1 VTPEVLYPFG
11 VSRVYL
17 NLKKMELEEFIRS
30 EETEREKKLQRA
42 LEIAKR
48 EWENIRLSLRLCGDI
63 GEFSEED
70 FMIGIIDEDV
80 IIREPEI
87 SPTKSVSFYA
97 PTFYPMYFIRNLISM
112 DEKTEERG
120 YKTVEALYVF
130 VELATKAAQRLGL
143 IGTFS
148 MGFGA
153 GYGSVR
159 TGWIAE
165 KGLPVERDIFFR
177 MFFKGTKKNYDWEFF
192 WTSVGEKL
200 KIIFD
205 KFLAWQNDQGLYQR
219 EVKPKAIVK
228 PMMV

>member
-1 VTPEVLYPFG
+1 M
-11 VSRVYL
+11 
-17 NLKKMELEEFIRS
+17 KMDLEKLIRS
-30 EETEREKKLQRA
+30 EEADKENKLQRA
-42 LEIAKR
+42 LQIAKR
-48 EWENIRLSLRLCGDI
+48 EWENIRISLKLCGDI

-87 SPTKSVSFYA
+87 SPTKSVSFFA

-112 DEKTEERG
+112 DKKLEERG

-130 VELATKAAQRLGL
+130 IELATKATERLGL

-153 GYGSVR
+153 GYASVR
-159 TGWIAE
+159 TGWTAE
-165 KGLPVERDIFFR
+165 KGLPVERDIFFN
-177 MFFKGTKKNYDWEFF
+177 MFFKGTRKNYDWEFF

-200 KIIFD
+200 KTIFE
-205 KFLAWQNDQGLYQR
+205 KFLAWQNDRTLYQR
-219 EVKPKAIVK
+219 EVKPKSIIK

>member
-1 VTPEVLYPFG
+1 M
-11 VSRVYL
+11 
-17 NLKKMELEEFIRS
+17 KMDLEKLIRS
-30 EETEREKKLQRA
+30 EEAGKENKLERPLQ
-42 LEIAKR
+42 IAKR
-48 EWENIRLSLRLCGDI
+48 EWENIRISLKLCGDI

-112 DEKTEERG
+112 DKKLEERG

-130 VELATKAAQRLGL
+130 IELATKATERLGL

-153 GYGSVR
+153 GYASVR
-159 TGWIAE
+159 TGWTAE
-165 KGLPVERDIFFR
+165 KGLPVERDIFFN
-177 MFFKGTKKNYDWEFF
+177 MFFKGTRKNYDWEFF

-200 KIIFD
+200 KTIFE
-205 KFLAWQNDQGLYQR
+205 KFLAWQNDRTLYQR
-219 EVKPKAIVK
+219 EVKPKSIIK

>member
-1 VTPEVLYPFG
+1 MYIYTKG
-11 VSRVYL
+11 NSGI
-17 NLKKMELEEFIRS
+17 KMDLEQLIRS
-30 EETEREKKLQRA
+30 EEAEREKRLEKA

-48 EWENIRLSLRLCGDI
+48 EWENIRTSLKLCGDI
-63 GEFSEED
+63 GDFSKED

-87 SPTKSVSFYA
+87 SPTKSVSSYA

-112 DEKTEERG
+112 DEKLEEHG

-130 VELATKAAQRLGL
+130 IELVTKAVERLGL

-153 GYGSVR
+153 GYASVR
-159 TGWIAE
+159 TGWTAE
-165 KGLPVERDIFFR
+165 KGLPVERDIFFD
-177 MFFKGTKKNYDWEFF
+177 MFFKATKKNYDWQFF

-200 KIIFD
+200 KTIFD
-205 KFLAWQNDQGLYQR
+205 KFLSWQKDQALYLR
-219 EVKPKAIVK
+219 EVKPKSIIK

>member
-1 VTPEVLYPFG
+1 
-11 VSRVYL
+11 
-17 NLKKMELEEFIRS
+17 IRS
-30 EETEREKKLQRA
+30 EEAEREKKLQRA

-48 EWENIRLSLRLCGDI
+48 EWENIGLSLKLCGDI
-63 GEFSEED
+63 GEFSQED

-112 DEKTEERG
+112 DEKMEERG

-130 VELATKAAQRLGL
+130 VEFANKAAERLGL

-177 MFFKGTKKNYDWEFF
+177 MFFKGTRKNYDWEFF

-200 KIIFD
+200 KTIFD
-205 KFLAWQNDQGLYQR
+205 KFLAWQNDQRLYQR
-219 EVKPKAIVK
+219 EVKPKSIVK

>member
-1 VTPEVLYPFG
+1 MVLYPFG

-17 NLKKMELEEFIRS
+17 KLKKMELEELIRS
-30 EETEREKKLQRA
+30 EEAEREKKLQRA
-42 LEIAKR
+42 LQIAKR

-63 GEFSEED
+63 GEFSEKD

-112 DEKTEERG
+112 DEKMEERG

-130 VELATKAAQRLGL
+130 VELATKAGERLGL

-153 GYGSVR
+153 GYASVR

-177 MFFKGTKKNYDWEFF
+177 MFFKGTKKNYDWDFF

-200 KIIFD
+200 KTIFD
-205 KFLAWQNDQGLYQR
+205 KFLAWQNDQTLYQK
-219 EVKPKAIVK
+219 EVKPTSIVK

>member
-1 VTPEVLYPFG
+1 M
-11 VSRVYL
+11 
-17 NLKKMELEEFIRS
+17 KMDLEKLIRS
-30 EETEREKKLQRA
+30 EEAEREKKLERA

-48 EWENIRLSLRLCGDI
+48 EWENIRISLKLCGDI

-112 DEKTEERG
+112 DKKLEERG

-130 VELATKAAQRLGL
+130 IELATKATERLGL

-153 GYGSVR
+153 GYASVR
-159 TGWIAE
+159 TGWTAE
-165 KGLPVERDIFFR
+165 KGLPVERDIFFK
-177 MFFKGTKKNYDWEFF
+177 MFFKGTRKNYDWEFF

-200 KIIFD
+200 KTIFE
-205 KFLAWQNDQGLYQR
+205 KFLAWQNDRTLYQR
-219 EVKPKAIVK
+219 EVKPKSIIK